1 MSATALPSGLQPAYH
16 PSGQIRS
23 IAHTGILL
31 AGTNVNIFKNQ
42 AVFLSIGTGAAV
54 NGVTV
59 PAGQVV
65 LQPVV
70 STANSIYGVLAG
82 VEYYDNTGA
91 PQEANSWIA
100 NTTVFAGTAVTVFLW
115 QDPEIVYTIQ
125 TDGALPVIVAAG
137 TPFAQ
142 VDGKE
147 YNLSNFGAGSAT
159 VGLSQCTIAAGSV
172 VATGT
177 QGQLAVVK
185 TDPTILNALSTSDA
199 FVQLQV
205 KIARS
210 QVVAPFVSI

>member
-1 MSATALPSGLQPAYH
+1 MSATALPSGMQPAYH
-16 PSGQIRS
+16 PSGEIRS

-42 AVFLSIGTGAAV
+42 PVNLSIGTGAAV

-65 LQPVV
+65 LAPVV
-70 STANSIYGVLAG
+70 ATGTPIYGVLAG
-82 VEYYDNTGA
+82 VEYVDNTGA

-100 NTTVFAGTAVTVFLW
+100 STTVFTGSAVTAWIW
-115 QDPEIVYTIQ
+115 QDPEIVYTMQ

-177 QGQLAVVK
+177 QGQVMVVK
-185 TDPTILNALSTSDA
+185 TDPTILNSLSTSDP

-210 QVVAPFVSI
+210 QNVAPVVSI

>member
-1 MSATALPSGLQPAYH
+1 MSLTALPSGLQPAFH
-16 PSGQIRS
+16 PSGEIRS

-42 AVFLSIGTGAAV
+42 PVTLAIGTGATV

-59 PAGQVV
+59 PAGQVF
-65 LQPVV
+65 LAPVV
-70 STANSIYGVLAG
+70 ATGTAIWGVLAG
-82 VEYYDNTGA
+82 VEYFDITGA
-91 PQEANSWIA
+91 PQETNSWLA
-100 NTTVFAGTAVTVFLW
+100 STTVFTNTAVTAW
-115 QDPEIVYTIQ
+115 IWEDPAIVYTIQ
-125 TDGALPVIVAAG
+125 TDGALPVIAAAG

-177 QGQLAVVK
+177 QGQVQVVK
-185 TDPTILNALSTSDA
+185 TDPTILNQSSTSDA

-205 KIARS
+205 RIARS
-210 QVVAPFVSI
+210 QVIAPVVSI

>member
-42 AVFLSIGTGAAV
+42 PVFLSIGTGAAV

-65 LQPVV
+65 LQPVI
-70 STANSIYGVLAG
+70 STANKIYGVFAG
-82 VEYYDNTGA
+82 CEYYDITGA

-100 NTTVFAGTAVTVFLW
+100 NTNVFPGTAVTVFLW

-125 TDGALPVIVAAG
+125 TDGALPVIAAAG

-159 VGLSQCTIAAGSV
+159 VGLSQCTVAAGSV

-177 QGQLAVVK
+177 QGQVSVVK
-185 TDPTILNALSTSDA
+185 TDPTILNVLSTTDA

-205 KIARS
+205 KIANS
-210 QVVAPFVSI
+210 QVIAPFVSI

>member
-16 PSGQIRS
+16 PSGEMRS
-23 IAHTGILL
+23 VAHTGILL

-42 AVFLSIGTGAAV
+42 PVNLSIGTGAAV

-65 LQPVV
+65 LAPVV
-70 STANSIYGVLAG
+70 STATPIYGVFAG
-82 VEYYDNTGA
+82 CEYFDNTGA
-91 PQEANSWIA
+91 PQEANSWLA
-100 NTTVFAGTAVTVFLW
+100 NTNVFTNTAITVFLW

-125 TDGALPVIVAAG
+125 TDGALPVITAAG

-147 YNLSNFGAGSAT
+147 YNLSNFAGGSAT
-159 VGLSQCTIAAGSV
+159 VGLSQCTVAAGSV

-177 QGQLAVVK
+177 QGQVMVVK
-185 TDPTILNALSTSDA
+185 TDPTIFNALSTSDP

-210 QVVAPFVSI
+210 QNAAPVVSI

>member
-1 MSATALPSGLQPAYH
+1 MSLTALPSGLQPAYH
-16 PSGQIRS
+16 PSGEIRS

-31 AGTNVNIFKNQ
+31 AGTNVNILKNQ
-42 AVFLSIGTGAAV
+42 PVTLAIGTGATV
-54 NGVTV
+54 NGVAI
-59 PAGQVV
+59 PAGQVY
-65 LQPVV
+65 LAPVV
-70 STANSIYGVLAG
+70 ATGTAIYGVFAG
-82 VEYYDNTGA
+82 VEYVDNTGA
-91 PQEANSWIA
+91 PQETNAWVAS
-100 NTTVFAGTAVTVFLW
+100 TTVFTGSAVTAWLW

-125 TDGALPVIVAAG
+125 TDGALPVIAAAG

-147 YNLSNFGAGSAT
+147 YNLSNFAAGNVA

-177 QGQLAVVK
+177 QGQVMIVK
-185 TDPTILNALSTSDA
+185 TDPTILNQSSTSDP

-210 QVVAPFVSI
+210 QNVAPVVSI